1 MNVWEWAQYV
11 MYLYSFSFTLILLYF
26 SSRRFNAE
34 GSENGDAGAYSSM
47 FCIKALRTFGS
58 KRLLLNNPSYVS

>member
-34 GSENGDAGAYSSM
+34 GSENGDAGAY
-47 FCIKALRTFGS
+47 
-58 KRLLLNNPSYVS
+58 